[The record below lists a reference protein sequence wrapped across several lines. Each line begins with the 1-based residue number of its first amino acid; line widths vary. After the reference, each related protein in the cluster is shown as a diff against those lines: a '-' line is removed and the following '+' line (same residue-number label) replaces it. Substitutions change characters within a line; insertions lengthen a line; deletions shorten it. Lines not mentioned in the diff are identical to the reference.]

1 MLDLVSFPILVCPS
15 VSDNTSPPYLYLF
28 AGPNGCGKTT
38 FTRAFFSEQESPPPF
53 LNADEIARG
62 LSPLKPED
70 ANVRAARILL
80 SDLHAHIQARRS
92 FALESTLSGMTYV
105 KMLMAARAAGFMIE
119 LHYLRLPSAEM
130 AVQRVRQR
138 VAKGG
143 HFVPSDDIRRR
154 YVRSLSLLREHYLP
168 LADTWFFWNS
178 ASRPPVLLA
187 DWRNPPDDWSAL
199 LCL

>member
-1 MLDLVSFPILVCPS
+1 M
-15 VSDNTSPPYLYLF
+15 SDISSPPCLYLF

-38 FTRAFFSEQESPPPF
+38 FTRAFFSDQVNPPPF

-80 SDLHAHIQARRS
+80 GDLHSHVEARRS
-92 FALESTLSGMTYV
+92 FALESTLSGQTYV
-105 KMLMAARAAGFMIE
+105 KMLKSAKTAGFIIE
-119 LHYLRLPSAEM
+119 LHYLRLPTVEM
-130 AVQRVRQR
+130 AVRRVRQR

-143 HFVPSDDIRRR
+143 HFVPPDDIRRR

-168 LADTWFFWNS
+168 LADTWFIWDS
-178 ASRPPVLLA
+178 ACRPPLLLA
-187 DWRNPPDDWSAL
+187 DWRQPPDDWATIL
-199 LCL
+199 DTQ